1 ICTLV
6 TGFSTVSA
14 AVLCDV
20 NHKARRNLSLI
31 KAKHNAAVEMYSEQE
46 YEFFLSDAERFDNPN
61 FC

>member
-1 ICTLV
+1 MYTSYICTLV

-31 KAKHNAAVEMYSEQE
+31 KAKHFAAVEMHSEQE
-46 YEFFLSDAERFDNPN
+46 
-61 FC
+61 